1 MSRPFI
7 RRAAAAVSAALL
19 SAGTLLTASGPAA
32 AEPAASPAPVAQ
44 SAAAPDLASSPVL
57 QNLAACIGEKK
68 TGDLVVLIDTSGSL
82 SGAGSSGTPTDPTD
96 VRVAGA
102 QALLG
107 GLARS
112 LDDVGATVD
121 VTVAGFDDNV
131 TPVVESTPLTKAG
144 LPALDGQLAGFA
156 DRDRGA
162 ETDYWTALNWL
173 NRTLQDKAAARA
185 GGPESTCQFAIWFTD
200 GAFTIWPRDGS
211 SEADLDP
218 LTSPTKDIPGFED
231 RPLTDRATA
240 DAALAAA
247 KDEMCRPGGTADQLR
262 AADITMIGV
271 GLGGGADADRFAF
284 MQDVVTNPNG
294 SCGTE
299 PVRGV
304 FVPADSVGDL
314 YLALADIG
322 RFGQS
327 GPEHEGP
334 VCQGQPCP
342 EGTYTFALDNTLSA
356 VHMDAVVDDGSD
368 ELIRTGIQVTIT
380 PPTGP
385 PIVIDGNG
393 ADTGTG
399 TSDLA
404 TADYEWLT
412 GGPLA
417 VDLVRAAGQDWTGDW
432 KVTFVDTT
440 GQHPDAV
447 TNIALTLTSDFAIA
461 PVPVAPD
468 QWRVGGSVAVRFE
481 PQTLDGTPIQLTALP
496 AGFTA
501 TAEVDLPG
509 PDRTVLPIPVSLTD
523 PSTIDLPAG
532 GSAGLAVVIVRV
544 DGQVAGQALATVSR
558 QATVTVQPPFDAPQ
572 VDPAG
577 QVVDFGKTEG
587 VKPAAGTLRVVGPEQ
602 GDGCVSVGAGSVQGP
617 RGVAAQ
623 FAITGADGCF
633 PVPQGQPVDVPLTLI
648 PSVEGNGLLTGDIVV
663 ALAPADSPQQIS
675 EQRVGFRLDM
685 VRTPQVTVLWVV
697 LVASVLLGL
706 LVPILVMWLVRRMSA
721 RFPPAEQT
729 TLQSVVV
736 PVRIGAGRIT
746 AADGGHLAAPVDGW
760 SAVPPPGP
768 GRRTLIA
775 SGVPLRAR
783 AGWRLSEPGYAELDG
798 GGDDVGAGPGFPAS
812 DGAGRPRLPL
822 AVQGAWLVLAPRQ
835 LAVSPIDTVQ
845 ARLLLVVETAADAGK
860 RDELVGL
867 AVADAPA
874 AFEDARRKARESAGA
889 TEPPAPGPGA
899 PAGPGSDR
907 PATPPPWGAA
917 PAAGSGSAAPGR
929 GSTPAG
935 APPGWGAPPPSGGG
949 RPPNP
954 SSGWP
959 PNPNPSGGG
968 WPPNPNPGPSRPPA
982 SGGWGPPPASGPAG
996 PGPSPGSGSWPT
1008 DR

>member
-1 MSRPFI
+1 MSAPLII

-19 SAGTLLTASGPAA
+19 AAGALVGASGAA
-32 AEPAASPAPVAQ
+32 AAASVGQ
-44 SAAAPDLASSPVL
+44 SVAAAPDLASSPVL

-121 VTVAGFDDNV
+121 VTVAGFDDDV
-131 TPVVESTPLTKAG
+131 TPVVESAPLTKAG

-173 NRTLQDKAAARA
+173 NRTLQNKAAARP

-218 LTSPTKDIPGFED
+218 LNSQTKDIPGFED
-231 RPLTDRATA
+231 RPLTDRAAA

-262 AADITMIGV
+262 AADITVIGV
-271 GLGGGADADRFAF
+271 GLGGSADADRFAF

-322 RFGQS
+322 TFGQS
-327 GPEHEGP
+327 GPEHRGP

-356 VHMDAVVDDGSD
+356 VHLDAVVDDGSD

-393 ADTGTG
+393 ADTGTA

-412 GGPLA
+412 GDPLS

-461 PVPVAPD
+461 PVPVDPD
-468 QWRVGGSVAVRFE
+468 QWRVGESVAVRFE
-481 PQTLDGTPIQLTALP
+481 PQTLGGTPIQLTALP

-501 TAEVDLPG
+501 SAEVDLPG
-509 PDRTVLPIPVSLTD
+509 PDRRVLPVPVSLTD
-523 PSTIDLPAG
+523 PSTIDLPAD
-532 GSAGLAVVIVRV
+532 GSAGLALVIARV
-544 DGQVAGQALATVSR
+544 DGQVAGQTLATVSR
-558 QATVTVQPPFDAPQ
+558 QATVTVQPPFGAPQ

-577 QVVDFGKTEG
+577 QVVDFGRTEG
-587 VKPAAGTLRVVGPEQ
+587 VQSAAGILRVVGPEQ
-602 GDGCVSVGAGSVQGP
+602 GDGCVTAAAGSVQGP
-617 RGVAAQ
+617 RNVAAQ
-623 FAITGADGCF
+623 LAVTGADGCF
-633 PVPQGQPVDVPLTLI
+633 PVPQGQPVDVPLTLT
-648 PSVEGNGLLTGDIVV
+648 PSVEGNGLLTGDVV
-663 ALAPADSPQQIS
+663 VSLAPADDPQQAS
-675 EQRVGFRLDM
+675 EQRVGFRLEM
-685 VRTPQVTVLWVV
+685 VRTPQQTVLWVV
-697 LVASVLLGL
+697 LIASALLGL
-706 LVPILVMWLVRRMSA
+706 LVPVLVMWLVRRMSA
-721 RFPPAEQT
+721 RFPRADQA

-736 PVRIGAGRIT
+736 PVRIGSGRLT
-746 AADGGHLAAPVDGW
+746 AADGGHLAVPVDGW

-768 GRRTLIA
+768 SRRTLIV

-783 AGWRLSEPGYAELDG
+783 AGWRLSEPGYAEVD
-798 GGDDVGAGPGFPAS
+798 GGDDVGAGPGLPAS
-812 DGAGRPRLPL
+812 DGTGRPRLPL
-822 AVQGAWLVLAPRQ
+822 AVQGAWMVLAPRQ

-845 ARLLLVVETAADAGK
+845 ARLLLIVETAADAGK

-867 AVADAPA
+867 AVADAPG
-874 AFEDARRKARESAGA
+874 AFEDARRTARESAGA
-889 TEPPAPGPGA
+889 PTPTTSGPAGGPG
-899 PAGPGSDR
+899 GTGSDR
-907 PATPPPWGAA
+907 PAPPPPWGAGPRGTGAAA
-917 PAAGSGSAAPGR
+917 PAWGSP
-929 GSTPAG
+929 
-935 APPGWGAPPPSGGG
+935 PPGWGT
-949 RPPNP
+949 PNP
-954 SSGWP
+954 SGSPRNPDPAPGAPGGPSAPGWGPPPAGAGRP
-959 PNPNPSGGG
+959 PNPNPSAGG
-968 WPPNPNPGPSRPPA
+968 WPPNANPGSGSSRPPA
-982 SGGWGPPPASGPAG
+982 S
-996 PGPSPGSGSWPT
+996 PG
-1008 DR
+1008 